1 LEGKGKKGKVE
12 GGEGGWR
19 LKIKGKS
26 GLGLGMMFFISFF
39 LNRFGLVRFNRFKL
53 FKTGTE
59 PDRVG
64 FLIFYSVFSIGSVFS
79 VNFFLIFSV

>member
-1 LEGKGKKGKVE
+1 LVFFTVSVFSVIFFYFSQFNQFFWEGKGKKGKVE

-39 LNRFGLVRFNRFKL
+39 FKSVRFGPVQ
-53 FKTGTE
+53 
-59 PDRVG
+59 
-64 FLIFYSVFSIGSVFS
+64 SV
-79 VNFFLIFSV
+79 